1 MENIWSEIR
10 NDFQD
15 NGVIHID
22 AWLTDDDNEDGRVI
36 AKVNVQTKAVEYLDN
51 RAKTDKY
58 AQEIINELL

>member
-15 NGVIHID
+15 NGVIYID
-22 AWLTDDDNEDGRVI
+22 AWLTNYDNETGRLI
-36 AKVNVQTKAVEYLDN
+36 AKVNVQTKTVEYLDN